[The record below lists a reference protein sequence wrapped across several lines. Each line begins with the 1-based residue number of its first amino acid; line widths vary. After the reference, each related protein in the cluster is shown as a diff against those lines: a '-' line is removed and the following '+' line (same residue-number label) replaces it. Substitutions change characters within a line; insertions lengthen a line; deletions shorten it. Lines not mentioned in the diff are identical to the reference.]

1 MLGAVRGDAVLPI
14 WTGAFAAGDLR
25 RIGQLRREAEAFGNF
40 RGAEEIDLG
49 VREPAPTVG
58 AVPNGVG
65 ELSDD
70 GVFFVTRMKDNAV
83 YGVVEERKVPEK
95 GNVLSD
101 KVIFFYRTAAEGQ
114 EHFFRR
120 IEVWDEEKQRTLV
133 FLTNHLTFGATT

>member
-58 AVPNGVG
+58 AVPNGVRADAG
-65 ELSDD
+65 QMPVD
-70 GVFFVTRMKDNAV
+70 GVVF
-83 YGVVEERKVPEK
+83 GIQEEVPVQEQAGESRREHDRSVPVDVRLGEVPANK
-95 GNVLSD
+95 GS
-101 KVIFFYRTAAEGQ
+101 REAAFAAGP
-114 EHFFRR
+114 RR
-120 IEVWDEEKQRTLV
+120 VSAK
-133 FLTNHLTFGATT
+133 